1 MKLADNLERR
11 ELLDLLTASGALK
24 RGHFE
29 LSSGRHSS
37 AYVQCALL
45 LEDPERAER
54 IGRALG
60 RQLQTQRIEAV
71 VSPALGGIII
81 GYEVARY
88 LAVPFRF
95 TERVDGDMRLRR
107 GFTASPAERTV
118 IVEDVI
124 TTGRSTLEAAE
135 AVKDSGGSV
144 VAMAAIIDRRADR
157 ETPFTVPFISL
168 LRLDLPTF
176 EPDGCPL
183 CKEGGTAEKPG
194 SRPSKKPS

>member
-1 MKLADNLERR
+1 MKLADSLERR